1 MEAASFLAA
10 PIGSFLSYAIPF
22 LAVLTVIVF
31 IHELGHFLVARWC
44 GVKVE
49 VFSVGFGREIV
60 GWNDSH
66 GTRWKIGWLPLGGYV
81 KFQGDANAAS
91 MPRSEAGDEARDEG
105 DFHGKPVSRRAAIVA
120 AGPIANFILA
130 IGIFTAS
137 FSLIGVPVSLPVVDQ
152 VKPGSAAEAAGIK
165 AGDLIKSI
173 DGSEIH
179 SFTDI
184 QRRVADRAGDTLPIV
199 IERDG
204 SELELNATPIATEIS
219 DGTGG
224 TVRVGLLGISRDVG
238 KDLRYERKGPI
249 EAFGLALGETWFV
262 IERSL
267 SYVKGVVLGR
277 QSADQ
282 LAGPLRIAQV
292 SGQAAAISFAAL
304 LQLGAVLSVSIGL
317 INLFPIPL
325 LDGGHL
331 LYYAIEAVRGRPL
344 GQSAQEMGFKVGLAF
359 VLMLM
364 LVATWNDLLHFKKL
378 F

>member
-1 MEAASFLAA
+1 MEVTSFLAA
-10 PIGSFLSYAIPF
+10 PIGSFLSYAVPF

-49 VFSVGFGREIV
+49 VFSVGFGREIL
-60 GWNDSH
+60 GWDDSR

-91 MPRSEAGDEARDEG
+91 MPRSDVADETHEDG

-120 AGPIANFILA
+120 AGPIANFLLA

-165 AGDLIKSI
+165 AGDLIKRI
-173 DGSEIH
+173 DGTEIH

-184 QRRVADRAGDTLPIV
+184 QRRVADRAGEALPIQ

-204 SELELNATPIATEIS
+204 GELELTVTPIATEIS
-219 DGTGG
+219 DGAGG
-224 TVRVGLLGISRDVG
+224 TIRVGLLGISRDVG
-238 KDLRYERKGPI
+238 KDLRYERKTPI

-267 SYVKGVVLGR
+267 SYIKGVVLGR

-292 SGQAAAISFAAL
+292 SGQAAAVSFAAL

-331 LYYAIEAVRGRPL
+331 LYYAIEAARGRPL